1 MHLILLRL
9 MAVRL
14 PDMFLMPH
22 LPPGDRQGLIW
33 ALQQC
38 LLPLMTQLGYSMTTA
53 VQNPIF
59 PQVEHQIEDT
69 PRGADEKARLR
80 QRLQSPALPG

>member
-1 MHLILLRL
+1 
-9 MAVRL
+9 
-14 PDMFLMPH
+14 
-22 LPPGDRQGLIW
+22 
-33 ALQQC
+33 
-38 LLPLMTQLGYSMTTA
+38 MTQLGYSLTTA